1 MSSLPFPSS
10 VSPIGHQETYSNH
23 STHVLRETYN
33 VKNLTIKETL
43 TYITHRSHGDG
54 NQ

>member
-10 VSPIGHQETYSNH
+10 VFPIDHQETYSNH
-23 STHVLRETYN
+23 STHVSQKTYN

-54 NQ
+54 DQ